1 MTATRL
7 IAQNEATKLD
17 VYALVSYLETLEYL
31 QIKIEPVGYT
41 RVIVTC
47 LWLSFVT
54 SPYTIQP
61 KPYCAMV

>member
-61 KPYCAMV
+61 KPYRATV